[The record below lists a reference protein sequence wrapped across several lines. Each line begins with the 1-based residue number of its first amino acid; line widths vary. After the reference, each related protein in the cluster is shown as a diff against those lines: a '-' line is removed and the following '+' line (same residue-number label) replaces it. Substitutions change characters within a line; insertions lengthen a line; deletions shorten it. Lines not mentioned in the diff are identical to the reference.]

1 MANVIFEIVLIIILI
16 VLTGILSM
24 AELAVVST
32 KKAKLEKLLNE
43 GHKSA
48 QIIIDFA
55 EDPNQFLSTVQI
67 GITLI
72 GILTGAY
79 GGATLAEP
87 LSEVIGPYVP
97 YSGTI
102 SILVVVIITTYLTL
116 VIGEIVPKVIA
127 LNNPEKVSLKL
138 AKSMSVLSKVC
149 KPISAVLAKSTDF
162 VLWTIG
168 MKSKS
173 ESIVTEEEI
182 ELLIEEGREDG
193 TIEKEEEDII
203 KRVFKLDDKKV
214 ESIMTPRNEIIWVDL
229 EDDKRANEIKIMES
243 KRSIFPIAKGELDD
257 FIGVVQAKDI
267 LALLFSEEKF
277 DINSIL
283 SLIHISEPTRHAQI
297 SYAVRRRCRRRGCG
311 CIGRFGT
318 ALVVHAVAGVAGD
331 VAVSEPSR
339 QRLVKGAQIVE
350 RTLAVITANGESAV
364 FGFLGDGVLEH
375 DHRGDLERPAHGVRN
390 VVAFYAQRCLS
401 EPECLRDVV
410 HGRGARTHVADAAH
424 LAALQRLPGVLVRP
438 VHQRLLLAAACH
450 ADGDHGATQ
459 PAQP

>member
-277 DINSIL
+277 DINSIIKKPLVVSENLETLELLKEFYRIRKDKVDDFDTSKYDDDMSIAMERETLGINLSHKTWWESIPKNKKIKIDTAFVTNIREYTDKRGRLMAFLELSIEGCPVNAIVFASTYSRYQATFKNIYGRL
-283 SLIHISEPTRHAQI
+283 SLVGKKDDKDELIIDKASLAQ
-297 SYAVRRRCRRRGCG
+297 
-311 CIGRFGT
+311 
-318 ALVVHAVAGVAGD
+318 
-331 VAVSEPSR
+331 
-339 QRLVKGAQIVE
+339 
-350 RTLAVITANGESAV
+350 SA
-364 FGFLGDGVLEH
+364 
-375 DHRGDLERPAHGVRN
+375 
-390 VVAFYAQRCLS
+390 
-401 EPECLRDVV
+401 
-410 HGRGARTHVADAAH
+410 
-424 LAALQRLPGVLVRP
+424 
-438 VHQRLLLAAACH
+438 
-450 ADGDHGATQ
+450 
-459 PAQP
+459 